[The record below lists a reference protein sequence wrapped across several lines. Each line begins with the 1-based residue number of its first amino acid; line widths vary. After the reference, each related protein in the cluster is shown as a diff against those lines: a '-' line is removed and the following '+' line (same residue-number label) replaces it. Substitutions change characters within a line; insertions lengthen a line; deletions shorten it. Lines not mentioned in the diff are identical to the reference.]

1 MTIAVTTM
9 IAISGA
15 GTATVKRGMIRMIA
29 TDSTNSG

>member
-15 GTATVKRGMIRMIA
+15 GTASVKRGTIRMMA
-29 TDSTNSG
+29 TESTNSG